1 MQQLFLL
8 VGTVLASSIGLAL
21 LALIL
26 VTTFRN
32 SRTRSGSK
40 NMNSPFI
47 QEISDE
53 IYLSQAIRGYDT
65 PELYRQDELLRS
77 QLLSIKSP
85 NHSP

>member
-32 SRTRSGSK
+32 SRTPSGSK
-40 NMNSPFI
+40 NMNSAFI
-47 QEISDE
+47 QEVSDE